1 MSDGPLLLKEHGTG
15 LAQLHRGCRHQLQCF
30 KLQLDMTGQTQSI
43 LWDIL
48 LLMRYTGKRIRKKAL
63 KAKKIK
69 AKIWSLPNRQFYTC
83 VGFFFSRFQTIL
95 SDYKKSPTTTELFH
109 TKCFQVYRQDPYITE
124 WQVPLTSWRESTR
137 RDPLI
142 LTSTSL
148 QELKFTLH

>member
-48 LLMRYTGKRIRKKAL
+48 LLMRYTGKRIRKNAL

-69 AKIWSLPNRQFYTC
+69 AKIWSLSNRQFYTC
-83 VGFFFSRFQTIL
+83 VGFSLSLISRQFCVIT
-95 SDYKKSPTTTELFH
+95 KKAL
-109 TKCFQVYRQDPYITE
+109 
-124 WQVPLTSWRESTR
+124 L
-137 RDPLI
+137 
-142 LTSTSL
+142 L
-148 QELKFTLH
+148 QCSFIQSASKFTDKTPI